1 MIKGCGKNASLDK
14 KGSKQRSFS
23 FNSEIDDKMIMR
35 Y

>member
-14 KGSKQRSFS
+14 KGSKPNSFS
-23 FNSEIDDKMIMR
+23 FYSEIDDKMIMS